1 MNEKRLGELAA
12 RIRLLMLDVDG
23 VLTDGGLYY
32 LEEGGFAVRF
42 DIKDGLGLA
51 RAVREGILVAL
62 VSGRDTPQAR
72 RRAEELGILEIHLGA
87 RDKVAV
93 LEDILSRTG
102 LGAEEACFVGDDL
115 IDLPAMRR
123 VGLPVAVADAVEE
136 VREVAVHVTVRA
148 GGRGA
153 VREVVELLLSH
164 R

>member
-1 MNEKRLGELAA
+1 LNEKRLGELAA